1 MSSMV
6 PVTRKEYHVFV
17 DNMSEA
23 FGEENVVDAG
33 SQWGNTLPHMIVV
46 AHNVNVAAMHF
57 EEAGGNGALSFL
69 DISYLIDS
77 GYLSWRDEDDHSQED
92 KPTSRDTV
100 TPFAVT
106 DDDMKKPAKPRILPM
121 RNVPFETFNEAV
133 KAALAIAGDKI
144 EEVLNHE
151 RDVDIPNT
159 CYVYNGQIAAQVFHA
174 TPYYGAEP
182 VIYYLLSPTL
192 RIFSH
197 LGSKVGSP
205 K

>member
-6 PVTRKEYHVFV
+6 PVTRKEYHTFV
-17 DNMSEA
+17 DNLSEA

-33 SQWGNTLPHMIVV
+33 SQWGNTLPHVIVV

-69 DISYLIDS
+69 NISYLIDS
-77 GYLSWRDEDDHSQED
+77 GYLSWRDEDDHSQEE
-92 KPTSRDTV
+92 KPTSQHG
-100 TPFAVT
+100 A
-106 DDDMKKPAKPRILPM
+106 PRILPM
-121 RNVPFETFNEAV
+121 RNVTFETFKEV
-133 KAALAIAGDKI
+133 TTAALAIAGNMI
-144 EEVLNHE
+144 EEIVNLD
-151 RDVDIPNT
+151 RDVDIANT
-159 CYVYNGQIAAQVFHA
+159 CYVYKGQIVAQVFHA

-192 RIFSH
+192 RIFSR
-197 LGSKVGSP
+197 LGSNVGST